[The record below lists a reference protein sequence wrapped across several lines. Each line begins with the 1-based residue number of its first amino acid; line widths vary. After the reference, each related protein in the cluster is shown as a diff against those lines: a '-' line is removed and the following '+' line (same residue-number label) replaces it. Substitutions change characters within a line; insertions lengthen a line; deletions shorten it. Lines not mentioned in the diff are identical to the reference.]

1 MIVVLYV
8 YQKSKSNLYQ
18 NFYQRGNLKK
28 GVKKRLQEYNSEQWM
43 SRKTKR
49 FDRLIHQISYT

>member
-1 MIVVLYV
+1 MIVVLYD

-28 GVKKRLQEYNSEQWM
+28 VVKKRLQEYNSEQWM
-43 SRKTKR
+43 SRKTKHY
-49 FDRLIHQISYT
+49 DRLIHQISYT